1 MDTIRKQIDLMVQNT
16 PQLKNQTLAT
26 VSYPPKGCVP
36 DFLEINTQNPPKD
49 CVIGTAPT
57 PKPMDLKMDKSAQR
71 KNRKSNVFH

>member
-1 MDTIRKQIDLMVQNT
+1 MDAIQKQIDTMVQNT

-49 CVIGTAPT
+49 CVIGTAPA
-57 PKPMDLKMDKSAQR
+57 PKPMDLKTDRNAQR
-71 KNRKSNVFH
+71 KNRKCFFFH

>member
-16 PQLKNQTLAT
+16 PQLKNQTFAT

-49 CVIGTAPT
+49 CVIGTAPA